1 MLGTGERRGR
11 RPRPRAL
18 DVRGFD
24 GSRSLVC
31 RMTFHS
37 LLRSSSMPEPRRPPR
52 RCLWNSARGLGHRG
66 ASRLPR
72 RRNATRRLPR
82 FSGRT
87 PFVSPS
93 SLLPFRSSH
102 PRRAL
107 QRAPPSE
114 SAPSWGPSSL
124 HDGERARGIRTP
136 THHPFPSL
144 LSSFRSSFSG
154 APGRRDSMAARGQT
168 TTLSCFVTL
177 DALSPSPLPSL
188 PPSRERERKGA
199 GAGEG
204 RPGIMILLQVLLQK
218 PCYDFSFL

>member
-1 MLGTGERRGR
+1 
-11 RPRPRAL
+11 
-18 DVRGFD
+18 
-24 GSRSLVC
+24 
-31 RMTFHS
+31 MTFHS

-188 PPSRERERKGA
+188 PLARERERGRGRGRGGPRVRRGVRGRGGGGA
-199 GAGEG
+199 HRAACRAWGNA
-204 RPGIMILLQVLLQK
+204 
-218 PCYDFSFL
+218 FLARTLRFC